1 MNHKK
6 IKSIALIT
14 VSITIL
20 VSTFSFAQSGIEEFF
35 KNENIFPEISGVHNI
50 WQTLFSFSLA
60 GLLGLIVSFRRNVDT
75 YGFAVMESHIILS
88 FAAAL
93 MMMIIGSDLAR
104 AFGLMGAAAIVRY
117 RYSLNTPQEA
127 SSLIFALGLGMACGV
142 GLYGLA
148 IIGVIFARLGQN
160 MFDMIPLSI
169 INFFFNVREV
179 MILKISIAT
188 DKSFY
193 AIEEVEE
200 ILIAEKLKFRLISSK
215 ERRAKPEITTLTFE
229 VVVDT
234 NGSKDRI
241 TKLIRDRI
249 SDVGDVLWIKQRT
262 NKIDDN
268 FSSRNYTIS
277 S

>member
-1 MNHKK
+1 MLKN
-6 IKSIALIT
+6 KSQLIIISASLLMLAT
-14 VSITIL
+14 SPV
-20 VSTFSFAQSGIEEFF
+20 FAQGGLEEIF
-35 KNENIFPEISGVHNI
+35 KSENIFPKISGVHNI
-50 WQTLFSFSLA
+50 WQTLFSFTLA

-160 MFDMIPLSI
+160 LFDMIPVSI
-169 INFFFNVREV
+169 INIFFNVREV
-179 MILKISIAT
+179 MILKIAIASE
-188 DKSFY
+188 KSFF
-193 AIEEVEE
+193 AIEEIEDL
-200 ILIAEKLKFRLISSK
+200 LIAEKVKFRLISSK
-215 ERRAKPEITTLTFE
+215 ERRSRPEMTTITFE

-234 NGSKDRI
+234 NGVKDRL
-241 TKLIRDRI
+241 TKLIQEKVK
-249 SDVGDVLWIKQRT
+249 DVGDVLWIKQRT

-268 FSSRNYTIS
+268 FSSRSYIN
-277 S
+277 